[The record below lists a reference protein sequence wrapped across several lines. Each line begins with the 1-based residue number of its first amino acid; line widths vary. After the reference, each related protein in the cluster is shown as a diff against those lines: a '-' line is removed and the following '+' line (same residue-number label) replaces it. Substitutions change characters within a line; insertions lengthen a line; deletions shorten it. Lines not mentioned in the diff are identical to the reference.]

1 MDAERA
7 RKGAEVEEIGKRE
20 EVGGGR
26 ASEHGVGGRFEC
38 WQEQAHPLFC
48 AGGEEKDLYGYGR
61 SVGLVTVYRKA
72 VFSDSFYFP

>member
-26 ASEHGVGGRFEC
+26 ASEHGVGGRFAC
-38 WQEQAHPLFC
+38 WQEQAHPLSVL
-48 AGGEEKDLYGYGR
+48 GGRRRACMDT
-61 SVGLVTVYRKA
+61 VGL
-72 VFSDSFYFP
+72 